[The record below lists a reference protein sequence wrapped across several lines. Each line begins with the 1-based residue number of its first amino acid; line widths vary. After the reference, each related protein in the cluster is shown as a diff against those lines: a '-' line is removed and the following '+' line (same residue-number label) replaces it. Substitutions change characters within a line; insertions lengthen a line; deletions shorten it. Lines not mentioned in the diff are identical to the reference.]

1 MDNKEFFPEEEE
13 DEFQED
19 REPTIGDIREHIFTE
34 DYKQLREDF
43 LLLKSFIMSNLTTFE
58 RHIPLNINRLLEYTP
73 PPIQEAQA
81 EASAQPVPYGNQM
94 DFHACLQKIILY
106 FQKTRRHFALII
118 FYLNLP
124 VELKED
130 LGEKRQEV
138 VKDISLSLKQ
148 HLRETDKVF
157 FLEGFEFALILP
169 KIRRIGAR
177 IVAEK
182 MRLLIKDKAI
192 DILSLRD
199 EPEVNTAIGLF
210 DNHWALVP
218 DKFLPEVYKTLSR
231 IRDMGGDQILIT
243 PTYIPLLS
251 SNVPKKR

>member
-1 MDNKEFFPEEEE
+1 LDNKEFLAEEEE
-13 DEFQED
+13 EEFQDD
-19 REPTIGDIREHIFTE
+19 RESSGEIGEHILAE

-43 LLLKSFIMSNLTTFE
+43 LMLKSFIMSNMTTLE
-58 RHIPLNINRLLEYTP
+58 RHIPININRLLEYTP
-73 PPIQEAQA
+73 PPIEEAQA
-81 EASAQPVPYGNQM
+81 DAAAQTTPYGNQM

-118 FYLNLP
+118 FYLNIP
-124 VELKED
+124 VEIKEE
-130 LGEKRQEV
+130 LGERRQEV
-138 VKDISLSLKQ
+138 VKEISLSLKQ

-182 MRLLIKDKAI
+182 MRLLLKDRAI
-192 DILSLRD
+192 EILSLRD

-218 DKFLPEVYKTLSR
+218 EKFLPEVYKTLSR
-231 IRDMGGDQILIT
+231 IRDLGGDQILIT

-251 SNVPKKR
+251 SNVSKKR